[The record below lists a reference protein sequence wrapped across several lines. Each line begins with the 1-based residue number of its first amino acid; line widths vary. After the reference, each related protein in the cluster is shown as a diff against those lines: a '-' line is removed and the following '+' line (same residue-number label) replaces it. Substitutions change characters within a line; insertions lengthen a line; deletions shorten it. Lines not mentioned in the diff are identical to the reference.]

1 MTQFNEL
8 GLSAPLIKTLEA
20 LDYTTP
26 TPIQTKAIPI
36 VLSGRDLLGIAQTG
50 TGKTAAFALP
60 VLHHL
65 NLTQKDGERRRGSV
79 RGLVLAPTRELA
91 VQINESA
98 RAYGKLLGLRIDVVT
113 GGVPIG
119 KQIKNL
125 AKGTDLLIATPGRL
139 EDLMAQK
146 AITLDHVTHLVLDEA
161 DQMLDMGF
169 IHVLK
174 RIAKALPK
182 ERQTLLFS
190 ATMPKEIEALAGQFL
205 TNPDKVSVAPVSAT
219 ADRVNQL
226 AYFVPQK
233 SKPVLLA
240 RLLKDREV
248 TRAIVFTRT
257 KHGANRLV
265 KQLDATNLDAL
276 AIHGNKTQ
284 AQRQKALNAF
294 RDGECAILV
303 ATDVAARGIDIPE
316 VSHVFNYEIPD
327 VPEQYVHRIGRTARA
342 GRAGEAVS
350 LICDAER
357 KNVRDIE
364 RLTKVPLKGLPLPE
378 GFTNNLAEDLAEMV
392 SAAPPPRGRG
402 RFSDDDDSEMSDRPR
417 RPRAQGQGRGRSQGS
432 GPARNSTQGKSKRPQ
447 TGRPMRAGGDR
458 EFSDL
463 VASMG
468 ASSRSESR
476 SSGQRSDQRSD
487 RSGSDRPKTDRPR
500 GDGPRGESRGSRG
513 GRPSGGRPNGKP
525 ATAQGGNGGGRR
537 QSRGPRRT
545 PS

>member
-8 GLSAPLIKTLEA
+8 GLSAPILKTLEK
-20 LDYTTP
+20 LEYSTP
-26 TPIQTKAIPI
+26 TPIQVKSIPI
-36 VLSGRDLLGIAQTG
+36 LLDGKDLLGIAQTG

-65 NLTQKDGERRRGSV
+65 NLTQKDGERVKGSV

-125 AKGTDLLIATPGRL
+125 SKGTDLLIATPGRL
-139 EDLMAQK
+139 EDLMGQK
-146 AITLDHVTHLVLDEA
+146 AITLNHVTHLVLDEA

-190 ATMPKEIEALAGQFL
+190 ATMPKEIEALAAQFL
-205 TNPDKVSVAPVSAT
+205 KNPEKVSVAPVAST
-219 ADRVNQL
+219 AERVNQS
-226 AYFVPQK
+226 AYYVQQK

-240 RLLKDREV
+240 RLLKEREV

-265 KQLDATNLDAL
+265 KQLDTANLDAL

-342 GRAGEAVS
+342 GRAGEAISFV
-350 LICDAER
+350 CDAER
-357 KNVRDIE
+357 QNMRDIE
-364 RLTKVPLKGLPLPE
+364 RLTKVKLDGLPLPPD
-378 GFTNNLAEDLAEMV
+378 FTENLSEEIAEMF
-392 SAAPPPRGRG
+392 SAAPPPRGRR
-402 RFSDDDDSEMSDRPR
+402 RFGGDDEGDVMERPR
-417 RPRAQGQGRGRSQGS
+417 RPRGQGRGPGAGAGAPRGNRDGGRGSAEGRGDGPRSG
-432 GPARNSTQGKSKRPQ
+432 G
-447 TGRPMRAGGDR
+447 GRPGKPGGR
-458 EFSDL
+458 RNE
-463 VASMG
+463 
-468 ASSRSESR
+468 
-476 SSGQRSDQRSD
+476 QRSD
-487 RSGSDRPKTDRPR
+487 RPTGDRPR
-500 GDGPRGESRGSRG
+500 GDGPRGESRGGHG
-513 GRPSGGRPNGKP
+513 GRPAGGGRPGGGKP
-525 ATAQGGNGGGRR
+525 GGNGPSGGGGRR
-537 QSRGPRRT
+537 PSRGPRR
-545 PS
+545 SSN